1 MKMEEI
7 FRILEET
14 KIKLKFLVED
24 TEILEL
30 FTNNR
35 EININIL
42 NMDEFIEFIRRIKQ

>member
-30 FTNNR
+30 FANNK

-42 NMDEFIEFIRRIKQ
+42 NMDEFIEFIRRIRQ